1 MVSRSSCP
9 ACGRPYPRGG
19 LPRSTGKGSQ
29 CNHLHGHLQQ
39 LAEFTG
45 FGMSEIK
52 DVLKADLFEWP
63 MVERMG
69 HLIPMSEADVDTA
82 VESAAIE
89 WTHVKAAELGVV
101 LREG

>member
-1 MVSRSSCP
+1 
-9 ACGRPYPRGG
+9 

-45 FGMSEIK
+45 YGMSEIK
-52 DVLKADLFEWP
+52 DVMKADLFEWP

-69 HLIPMSEADVDTA
+69 HLIPMSEADVDTM
-82 VESAAIE
+82 VESAAIT
-89 WTHVKAAELGVV
+89 WCHVKAADLGII